1 MRYYH
6 ALILFGKDLMLN
18 FFKTKPLLTDE
29 DAKWII
35 DTFHWAL
42 THFDHEEFFS
52 RSVLVEPSDKFF
64 PGQVDSHQAMASTVF
79 QSTLKYSGLAHWP
92 MQLVHPAS
100 FNSQPPAFLGLD
112 FSAGIKR
119 NSSTQPCTP
128 LRSEYPLSITY
139 NLNQTLKPEDLSA
152 SFAHYI
158 SQHLLAQSQLEPLGG
173 KQYFAQATEIIA
185 VFMGFGILM
194 ANSAYTFRGSCGRC
208 YNADA
213 NRHATLSEDK
223 IVFALALFCR
233 LKGIE
238 SAKVTKHLKKYLRT
252 LFKQAMKQLQHYPE
266 SLTVMQQ
273 QQLQLA

>member
-1 MRYYH
+1 
-6 ALILFGKDLMLN
+6 
-18 FFKTKPLLTDE
+18 
-29 DAKWII
+29 
-35 DTFHWAL
+35 L

-64 PGQVDSHQAMASTVF
+64 PGKVDSHQAMATTVF

-100 FNSQPPAFLGLD
+100 FNSQPPAFLNLD
-112 FSAGIKR
+112 FSAGLKR
-119 NSSTQPCTP
+119 NSSTQPLLP
-128 LRSEYPLSITY
+128 LPSELPLAITY

-158 SQHLLAQSQLEPLGG
+158 SQHLVAQSQLEPIGG
-173 KQYFAQATEIIA
+173 KQYFAPATEIVA

-223 IVFALALFCR
+223 IVFALALFCH

-238 SAKVTKHLKKYLRT
+238 SAKVTKHLKKYLRS
-252 LFKQAMKQLQHYPE
+252 LFKQAIQQIKQYPE
-266 SLTVMQQ
+266 QLDMMLE
-273 QQLQLA
+273 QQLQKA